1 MGKKDCV
8 CRSEYNMHAYIII
21 NLYLS
26 REIESL
32 LLRTLRWYYGQVKL
46 WESSWWTHKIHA
58 LTPLYTHIITTS
70 IIITDDDNAFHTV
83 MKDRYDINMQKK
95 NLACSCEWKWK
106 LCEKGMHI
114 KYARSTWSFSSASIK
129 NCDNDDVE
137 TTVEL
142 GDFWC
147 YFFWS
152 VHHLC

>member
-21 NLYLS
+21 INLYLS

-32 LLRTLRWYYGQVKL
+32 LLHTLRWYYGQVKL

-83 MKDRYDINMQKK
+83 MKDTYDINMEKI
-95 NLACSCEWKWK
+95 LACSCEWKWK
-106 LCEKGMHI
+106 LCEKM
-114 KYARSTWSFSSASIK
+114 YAHKISTVNLIFFVCFHKKLWQWW
-129 NCDNDDVE
+129 C
-137 TTVEL
+137 
-142 GDFWC
+142 GDYCWTWRFLVL
-147 YFFWS
+147 FFWS